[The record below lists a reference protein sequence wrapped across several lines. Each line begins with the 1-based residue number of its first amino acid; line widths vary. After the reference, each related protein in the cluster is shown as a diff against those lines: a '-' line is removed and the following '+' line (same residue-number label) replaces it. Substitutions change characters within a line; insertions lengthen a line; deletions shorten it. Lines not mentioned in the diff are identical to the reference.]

1 MRMVFAMFI
10 LSAAVSLGAPKPTPT
25 PDQIPSRNALLQTI
39 DHIQRIAREQQ
50 DNLELEKKEHLKADK
65 ALEMVSSSLAD
76 ATTAN
81 LKLQVDIKKQTDK
94 LNETQDKLDKTAKA
108 LWWYRLHW
116 WGAWVML
123 GLGVLA
129 CAVFAF
135 LKFTGRLAI
144 VGAAVASKIP

>member
-1 MRMVFAMFI
+1 MVFAIFI

-39 DHIQRIAREQQ
+39 DHIQRIARDQQ
-50 DNLELEKKEHLKADK
+50 DNLELEKQQHLKADK

-76 ATTAN
+76 ATSAN

-108 LWWYRLHW
+108 LSWYRWHW
-116 WGAWVML
+116 YGSWIVFGI
-123 GLGVLA
+123 GVLVCLA
-129 CAVFAF
+129 FAF